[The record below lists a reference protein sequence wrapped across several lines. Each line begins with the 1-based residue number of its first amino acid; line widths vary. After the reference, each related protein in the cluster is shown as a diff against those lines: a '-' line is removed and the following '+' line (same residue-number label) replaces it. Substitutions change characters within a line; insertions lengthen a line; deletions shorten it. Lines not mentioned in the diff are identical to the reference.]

1 MKVLLTTAAVAAVL
15 ITAFLVMG
23 ASNPRQSRDYSITLQ
38 ARISSLERRVENLEK
53 RLQVNTGRRSPPAV
67 RPAIPRPEQRPPRG
81 LRRKEFN
88 GATYYLIPLEQ

>member
-1 MKVLLTTAAVAAVL
+1 MKVLLTTAAVAAIL

-38 ARISSLERRVENLEK
+38 ARISSLERRVDNLEK
-53 RLQVNTGRRSPPAV
+53 RLQVNTVRRSPPNV
-67 RPAIPRPEQRPPRG
+67 RRPAPLPKQSPPRG